1 MARYQF
7 IVLSQAKP
15 GREEEFVSW
24 YRDQHLVDV
33 SKQPGVVS
41 ARLYRTD
48 YQKVYTIDAP
58 RWCLLTIYELE
69 SEDPAATVEEI
80 RSKSGLPEMPET
92 DALDKT
98 GMIIVVGHQIGEV
111 T

>member
-7 IVLSQAKP
+7 IVLSRAKP
-15 GREEEFVSW
+15 GREEEFIAW

-48 YQKVYTIDAP
+48 YQKVYTLDAP
-58 RWCLLTIYELE
+58 QWALLTIYELE
-69 SEDPAATVEEI
+69 SGDPQATVEAI
-80 RSKSGLPEMPET
+80 RAKSGLPEMPET
-92 DALDKT
+92 EALDKD

-111 T
+111 A